1 MGQPH
6 PEPTVSAGDASRSL
20 QAPGKDEW
28 RGEQS
33 RCLRTRPERLPPFL
47 TVPFIETRGRGSHT
61 RDPEWYLAD

>member
-20 QAPGKDEW
+20 QATGKDEW

-33 RCLRTRPERLPPFL
+33 GCLRTRPEWLPPFL
-47 TVPFIETRGRGSHT
+47 TVPLKETRGRGSHT
-61 RDPEWYLAD
+61 QDLEWYLAD